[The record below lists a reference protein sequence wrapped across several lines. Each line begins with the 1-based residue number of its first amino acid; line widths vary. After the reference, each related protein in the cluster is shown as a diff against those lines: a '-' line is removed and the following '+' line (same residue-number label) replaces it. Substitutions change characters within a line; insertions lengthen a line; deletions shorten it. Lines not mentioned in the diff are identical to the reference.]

1 MIVKMSRYDFVLLAT
16 QSDDFIARLRELG
29 LVDITTTG
37 WEPQEKDRQLVVD
50 IDHYRKAIESLNL
63 FAEGE
68 EYAFASKDAE
78 PQPYTSGEEAFEK
91 YTELRQQKAALQA
104 EILRLEKYAEELK
117 PWGEFDCETR
127 EKLQQQGIVL
137 RYFQTQASV
146 FDKSAEEW
154 SAAYTIVEIY
164 RDAAAVYFVVV
175 AAPGDEVVIDA
186 QEVKAPTMDS
196 RTADAEAD
204 KCREELK
211 ALNVELSVCA
221 ASVEAIEQE
230 LDRKVR
236 QLQNVKIKGTAS
248 EAADGRL
255 VVLEG
260 WAEED
265 KSQEVDKLL
274 DEYSGVIYIKR
285 NPTPEDDT
293 PVKLKNNR
301 FARLFEL
308 IGAMYALP
316 KYGTMDLTPFFA
328 PFYMLFFAICLNDAG
343 YGAILLLAGIVLLK
357 KGGAALKQASWLT
370 IFCGGATTLFGLYT
384 GSLFGMSI
392 PDMLGYESIA
402 QSPFLD
408 FQNQFFSL
416 ALALGVVQILFG
428 MFLNICLQ
436 TKLFGFTSTFGLLGW
451 FIILLSGCVAVGLPM
466 LNENLTISWFS
477 SSSPAFYAAMGVGAV
492 LMLLLNNIKRNPII
506 NFGSGLWNA
515 YNNITG
521 LLSDVLSYIRLFAIG
536 LSGGVLA
543 QVFNSLALGLT
554 GLDAGIESFGVGTVF
569 QIIGA
574 AAILLVGH
582 GINLFMSAI
591 SSFVHPMRLTF
602 VEFYKNAGFEM
613 TTRSFEPLTS
623 EKK

>member
-1 MIVKMSRYDFVLLAT
+1 MIVRMSRYDFVLLAA

-37 WEPQEKDRQLVVD
+37 WEPQEKDRQLVMD
-50 IDHYRKAIESLNL
+50 IDHYRKAVESLKA
-63 FAEGE
+63 FAASE
-68 EYAFASKDAE
+68 EY
-78 PQPYTSGEEAFEK
+78 TSSEAKYACGKEAFEA
-91 YTELRQQKAALQA
+91 YTDLRQQKTALLGEVA
-104 EILRLEKYAEELK
+104 RLEKLAEELK
-117 PWGEFDCETR
+117 PWGDFEGDGR
-127 EKLQQQGIVL
+127 ERLASHGVVL
-137 RYFQTQASV
+137 RYYVAQTSTYDAHVTEWASDLTV
-146 FDKSAEEW
+146 
-154 SAAYTIVEIY
+154 VEIG
-164 RDAAAVYFVVV
+164 RDSSSVYFVVV
-175 AAPGDEVVIDA
+175 TTPGAEVIIDA

-196 RTADAEAD
+196 RAAMAEAD
-204 KCREELK
+204 ARRKDVAEVNV
-211 ALNVELSVCA
+211 ALSACA
-221 ASVEAIEQE
+221 ASVDAIEQE
-230 LDRKVR
+230 LESLTQ
-236 QLQNVKIKGTAS
+236 QLQNVKIHGTAS

-265 KSQEVDKLL
+265 KAQQVDKLL
-274 DEYSGVIYIKR
+274 DEYSGVVYLKR

-343 YGAILLLAGIVLLK
+343 YGAILLLAGIALFM
-357 KGGAALKQASWLT
+357 KGGASLKQASCLT
-370 IFCGGATTLFGLYT
+370 MFCGGATTLFGLYT

-402 QSPFLD
+402 ESPFLD

-428 MFLNICLQ
+428 MLLNICLQ

-451 FIILLSGCVAVGLPM
+451 FIILLSGCIAVGLPM
-466 LNENLTISWFS
+466 LNENLAISWFTA
-477 SSSPAFYAAMGVGAV
+477 SSPAFYAAMGVGAV
-492 LMLLLNNIKRNPII
+492 LMLLLNNIKRNPLI
-506 NFGSGLWNA
+506 NIGSGLWDA
-515 YNNITG
+515 YNNVTG

-554 GLDAGIESFGVGTVF
+554 GLDAGIESFGVGTIF
-569 QIIGA
+569 QIVGA
-574 AAILLVGH
+574 SAILLVGH

-613 TTRSFEPLTS
+613 TTRAFEPL
-623 EKK
+623 KKEQ

>member
-37 WEPQEKDRQLVVD
+37 WEPQEKDRQLVTD
-50 IDHYRKAIESLNL
+50 IDRYRKAVESLNAYAQSEDYVAG
-63 FAEGE
+63 AESKA
-68 EYAFASKDAE
+68 YA
-78 PQPYTSGEEAFEK
+78 SGEEAFDR
-91 YTELRQQKAALQA
+91 YVELQQQKAALLA
-104 EILRLEKYAEELK
+104 EEARLEKYAEELK
-117 PWGEFDCETR
+117 PWGEFECEAR

-137 RYFQTQASV
+137 RYFQTQASIY
-146 FDKSAEEW
+146 DKMTEEW
-154 SAAYTIVEIY
+154 AESYTIVEIG
-164 RDAAAVYFVVV
+164 RDSSSVYFVVV
-175 AAPGDEVVIDA
+175 TTPGVEIILDA
-186 QEVKAPTMDS
+186 QEIKAPAMDS
-196 RTADAEAD
+196 RAVLAEAD
-204 KCREELK
+204 KCRAEL
-211 ALNVELSVCA
+211 AHIDVELSACA

-230 LDRKVR
+230 LDALTQR
-236 QLQNVKIKGTAS
+236 LQNVKIQGTAS
-248 EAADGRL
+248 EAADGAL

-265 KSQEVDKLL
+265 KSAEVDKLL
-274 DEYSGVIYIKR
+274 DEYSGVVYIKR
-285 NPTPEDDT
+285 DPTPEDNT

-343 YGAILLLAGIVLLK
+343 YGAILLLAGMILLK

-402 QSPFLD
+402 SSPFLD

-416 ALALGVVQILFG
+416 AMALGVVQILFG

-436 TKLFGFTSTFGLLGW
+436 TRLFGFTSTFGLLGW
-451 FIILLSGCVAVGLPM
+451 FIVLLSGCVAVGLPM
-466 LNENLTISWFS
+466 LNESLTISWFTT
-477 SSSPAFYAAMGVGAV
+477 SSPAFYAAVGVGAV
-492 LMLLLNNIKRNPII
+492 LMLLLNNVKRNPLI
-506 NFGSGLWNA
+506 NLGSGLWDA

-543 QVFNSLALGLT
+543 QVFNSLAMGLT
-554 GLDAGIESFGVGTVF
+554 GLDAGIESFGVGTIF
-569 QIIGA
+569 QIVGA
-574 AAILLVGH
+574 TAILLVGH
-582 GINLFMSAI
+582 GINLFMSSI

-602 VEFYKNAGFEM
+602 VEFYKNAGFDM
-613 TTRSFEPLTS
+613 TTRLFEPLTN
-623 EKK
+623 KKK

>member
-1 MIVKMSRYDFVLLAT
+1 MSRYDFVLLAT

-68 EYAFASKDAE
+68 EYAFASDDAK

-154 SAAYTIVEIY
+154 SAAYTIVEIF

-175 AAPGDEVVIDA
+175 AAPGEEIVIDA

-236 QLQNVKIKGTAS
+236 QLQDIKIKGTAS
-248 EAADGRL
+248 EAADGAL
-255 VVLEG
+255 VVMEG

-265 KSQEVDKLL
+265 KSAEVDKLL
-274 DEYSGVIYIKR
+274 DEYSDVIYLKR
-285 NPTPEDDT
+285 DAEREDDT

-343 YGAILLLAGIVLLK
+343 YGAILTLIGLVLLK
-357 KGGAALKQASWLT
+357 KSSGGFMKQAAWLT
-370 IFCGGATTLFGLYT
+370 VFCGGATTLFGFYT

-402 QSPFLD
+402 ASPFLD

-428 MFLNICLQ
+428 MLLNICLQ

-451 FIILLSGCVAVGLPM
+451 FIILLLGCLGVGVPM
-466 LNENLTISWFS
+466 LNE
-477 SSSPAFYAAMGVGAV
+477 
-492 LMLLLNNIKRNPII
+492 
-506 NFGSGLWNA
+506 
-515 YNNITG
+515 
-521 LLSDVLSYIRLFAIG
+521 
-536 LSGGVLA
+536 
-543 QVFNSLALGLT
+543 
-554 GLDAGIESFGVGTVF
+554 
-569 QIIGA
+569 
-574 AAILLVGH
+574 
-582 GINLFMSAI
+582 
-591 SSFVHPMRLTF
+591 
-602 VEFYKNAGFEM
+602 
-613 TTRSFEPLTS
+613 
-623 EKK
+623 